1 MSFLIYMKQ
10 ALSNLFKPPVTT
22 SYPIKPKEFK
32 PNDRGRVI
40 NDASKCI
47 LCGMCEKT
55 CPAGA
60 ITVDR
65 KNGTWKINPFSC
77 VQCAGCVENCPKK
90 CLHMDP
96 HATDPDVEKSEIIL
110 QVKETSTAAKGKRTV
125 AAVNMAQAAMDDR
138 SHIVNNILKCIFC
151 GQCQRNCPSGAIT
164 VDRANRTWRINLEAC
179 INCGTCIDNCPRK
192 CLSLG
197 CYLGN
202 RTDILMHAPKPV
214 HRKPSVPKAPA
225 PIPTYKTEEPALV
238 LNDRHVR
245 IDISN
250 CLFCGTCADNCPVSA
265 ITVDAENKTWTI
277 DREKCV
283 TCGVCVDNCPAS
295 CLTMAEAYEEGEV
308 KEIKPTFKGMVLTEK
323 PEHRPPAPGEN
334 PAPAIVSEPPKASE
348 TRQEENPDLN
358 DMHVKIAPE
367 KCLLCGKCAHNCPM
381 EAITIDRKTRTW
393 TIDREKCV
401 TCGVCVDG
409 CPAHCLTMEDT
420 YGEGER
426 KVSPASFEIPKPQR
440 PARPRPAPRPAPGAD
455 ESKPIPAIVPM
466 PKVEAPAPKEEIKP
480 APLPKTETP
489 AAPQQEENPALNDR
503 HVKIAP
509 EKCLL
514 CGKCAHNCPM
524 EAITIDRKTRTWT
537 IDREKCVT
545 CGVCV
550 DGCPAHCLTMEDTY
564 GEGER
569 KVSPASFEIPKPQR
583 PTRPRPAASPKAE
596 APKVETPKTKT
607 PKAEP
612 IIPAPEIAES
622 RPDEDKELA
631 TNPYHVKNAIEKCI
645 LCGKC
650 EHGCPMHAI
659 SIDRKNRTWTIDRE
673 KCVTCGICVDNCPV
687 KALTMEEE
695 FSEGEP
701 KDLVLTLQ
709 GKKLNRPARP
719 ARPAPKPA
727 PKAEEPKPEPVI
739 SNEDK
744 ELATNPYHVKNDISK
759 CVLCGKCEHGCPMHA
774 ISIDRKNKTWTI
786 DREKCVTCGICVDN
800 CPVKALTMEEEFG
813 EGEPKDL
820 VLTLQKPPRR
830 LHA

>member
-1 MSFLIYMKQ
+1 MSFLIHMKQ

-151 GQCQRNCPSGAIT
+151 GQCQRNCTSGAIT

-409 CPAHCLTMEDT
+409 CPAHCLTMEDE
-420 YGEGER
+420 YGADEK

-440 PARPRPAPRPAPGAD
+440 PARPRPAP
-455 ESKPIPAIVPM
+455 K
-466 PKVEAPAPKEEIKP
+466 
-480 APLPKTETP
+480 
-489 AAPQQEENPALNDR
+489 
-503 HVKIAP
+503 
-509 EKCLL
+509 
-514 CGKCAHNCPM
+514 
-524 EAITIDRKTRTWT
+524 
-537 IDREKCVT
+537 
-545 CGVCV
+545 
-550 DGCPAHCLTMEDTY
+550 
-564 GEGER
+564 
-569 KVSPASFEIPKPQR
+569 
-583 PTRPRPAASPKAE
+583 PAASPKAE
-596 APKVETPKTKT
+596 TPKVETPKVET

-612 IIPAPEIAES
+612 IIPAPKIAES
-622 RPDEDKELA
+622 RPEEDKELA

-695 FSEGEP
+695 FGENEP
-701 KDLVLTLQ
+701 KDLILTLQ

-719 ARPAPKPA
+719 ARPAPAPKPA
-727 PKAEEPKPEPVI
+727 PKAEEPKPEPLI

-786 DREKCVTCGICVDN
+786 DREKCVTCGICVDH
-800 CPVKALTMEEEFG
+800 CPVKALTMEAEFG
-813 EGEPKDL
+813 EGDPKDL
-820 VLTLQKPPRR
+820 VLMLQKPPRR
-830 LHA
+830 PHA

>member
-32 PNDRGRVI
+32 PQDRGRVI

-47 LCGMCEKT
+47 LCGMCEKS

-60 ITVDR
+60 IQIDR

-77 VQCAGCVENCPKK
+77 VQCAACVENCPKK

-96 HATDPDVEKSEIIL
+96 HATEPDLKKSEIIL
-110 QVKETSTAAKGKRTV
+110 QVKETGTAAKGRRTV
-125 AAVNMAQAAMDDR
+125 EAVNMAEAAMDDR

-151 GQCQRNCPSGAIT
+151 GQCERNCPSGAIT
-164 VDRANRTWRINLEAC
+164 VDRRNRTWRINLEAC

-214 HRKPSVPKAPA
+214 RRKPSVPRAPA
-225 PIPTYKTEEPALV
+225 PIPAYKPEKPAV
-238 LNDRHVR
+238 ALNDQHVR
-245 IDISN
+245 IDATS
-250 CLFCGTCADNCPVSA
+250 CLFCGTCADNCPVGA

-295 CLTMAEAYEEGEV
+295 CLTMAETYEEGEI
-308 KEIKPTFKGMVLTEK
+308 KEVKPTFKGVVLTER
-323 PEHRPPAPGEN
+323 PQHRPPAPEAAPAVVAA
-334 PAPAIVSEPPKASE
+334 PAPEAPAAPAE
-348 TRQEENPDLN
+348 EENPDLN
-358 DMHVKIAPE
+358 DMHVKIAAE
-367 KCLLCGKCAHNCPM
+367 KCLLCGKCAHNCPV

-401 TCGVCVDG
+401 TCGMCVDG
-409 CPAHCLTMEDT
+409 CPAQCLTMEDA
-420 YGEGER
+420 YGADEK

-440 PARPRPAPRPAPGAD
+440 PVRP
-455 ESKPIPAIVPM
+455 S
-466 PKVEAPAPKEEIKP
+466 
-480 APLPKTETP
+480 
-489 AAPQQEENPALNDR
+489 
-503 HVKIAP
+503 
-509 EKCLL
+509 
-514 CGKCAHNCPM
+514 
-524 EAITIDRKTRTWT
+524 
-537 IDREKCVT
+537 
-545 CGVCV
+545 
-550 DGCPAHCLTMEDTY
+550 
-564 GEGER
+564 
-569 KVSPASFEIPKPQR
+569 
-583 PTRPRPAASPKAE
+583 RPAAKPAVKAAAAAVAAAAATAAKAVPAAPKAE
-596 APKVETPKTKT
+596 APKAEPEVPA
-607 PKAEP
+607 PKAEEVK
-612 IIPAPEIAES
+612 PAVVE
-622 RPDEDKELA
+622 EDKELA
-631 TNPYHVKNAIEKCI
+631 TNPYHVKNVIEKCI

-650 EHGCPMHAI
+650 EHNCPMHAI
-659 SIDRKNRTWTIDRE
+659 SIDRKNRTWTIDRD
-673 KCVTCGICVDNCPV
+673 KCCTCGICVDNCPV
-687 KALTMEEE
+687 KALSMEEE
-695 FSEGEP
+695 FGENEP

-719 ARPAPKPA
+719 APKPA
-727 PKAEEPKPEPVI
+727 PAPAPKEEVKPAPAI
-739 SNEDK
+739 SEEEK
-744 ELATNPYHVKNDISK
+744 ELATNPYHVKNVIEK

-800 CPVKALTMEEEFG
+800 CPVKALSMEEEFG

-820 VLTLQKPPRR
+820 VLTLQKPARR
-830 LHA
+830 PHA

>member
-225 PIPTYKTEEPALV
+225 PIPTYKTEEPAIV

-250 CLFCGTCADNCPVSA
+250 CLFCGTCADNCPASA
-265 ITVDAENKTWTI
+265 ITVDAENKSWTI

-323 PEHRPPAPGEN
+323 PEHRPPAPGESPA

-348 TRQEENPDLN
+348 TLQEENPDLAN
-358 DMHVKIAPE
+358 MHVKIALE

-409 CPAHCLTMEDT
+409 CPAHCLTMEDE
-420 YGEGER
+420 YGADEK

-440 PARPRPAPRPAPGAD
+440 PARPRPAP
-455 ESKPIPAIVPM
+455 K
-466 PKVEAPAPKEEIKP
+466 
-480 APLPKTETP
+480 
-489 AAPQQEENPALNDR
+489 
-503 HVKIAP
+503 
-509 EKCLL
+509 
-514 CGKCAHNCPM
+514 
-524 EAITIDRKTRTWT
+524 
-537 IDREKCVT
+537 
-545 CGVCV
+545 
-550 DGCPAHCLTMEDTY
+550 
-564 GEGER
+564 
-569 KVSPASFEIPKPQR
+569 
-583 PTRPRPAASPKAE
+583 PAASPKAE
-596 APKVETPKTKT
+596 TPKVETPKVET

-612 IIPAPEIAES
+612 IIPAPKIAES
-622 RPDEDKELA
+622 RPEEDKELA

-695 FSEGEP
+695 FGENEP
-701 KDLVLTLQ
+701 KDLILTLQ

-719 ARPAPKPA
+719 ARPAPAPKPA
-727 PKAEEPKPEPVI
+727 PKAEEPKPEPLI

-786 DREKCVTCGICVDN
+786 DREKCVTCGICVDH

-820 VLTLQKPPRR
+820 VLMLQKPPRR
-830 LHA
+830 PHA

>member
-22 SYPIKPKEFK
+22 DYPIKPKEFK
-32 PNDRGRVI
+32 PHDRGRVI

-125 AAVNMAQAAMDDR
+125 AAVNMAQASMDDR

-151 GQCQRNCPSGAIT
+151 GQCQRNCPAGAIT
-164 VDRANRTWRINLEAC
+164 VDRANRTWRINLDAC

-214 HRKPSVPKAPA
+214 HRKAKPSVPKAPS
-225 PIPTYKTEEPALV
+225 PIPTYKTEEPSLV

-245 IDISN
+245 IDASN
-250 CLFCGTCADNCPVSA
+250 CLFCGTCAENCPVSA

-295 CLTMAEAYEEGEV
+295 CLTMAETYEEGER
-308 KEIKPTFKGMVLTEK
+308 KEARPTFKGIILTEK
-323 PEHRPPAPGEN
+323 PEHRPPAPAPETPKAEPTV
-334 PAPAIVSEPPKASE
+334 PAPEEIKTTPQ
-348 TRQEENPDLN
+348 QEENPDLN

-409 CPAHCLTMEDT
+409 CPAHCLSMEDE
-420 YGEGER
+420 YGADEK
-426 KVSPASFEIPKPQR
+426 KVSPASFTIPKPQR
-440 PARPRPAPRPAPGAD
+440 PARPRPA
-455 ESKPIPAIVPM
+455 SK
-466 PKVEAPAPKEEIKP
+466 
-480 APLPKTETP
+480 
-489 AAPQQEENPALNDR
+489 
-503 HVKIAP
+503 
-509 EKCLL
+509 
-514 CGKCAHNCPM
+514 
-524 EAITIDRKTRTWT
+524 
-537 IDREKCVT
+537 
-545 CGVCV
+545 
-550 DGCPAHCLTMEDTY
+550 
-564 GEGER
+564 
-569 KVSPASFEIPKPQR
+569 
-583 PTRPRPAASPKAE
+583 PAASPKAE
-596 APKVETPKTKT
+596 APKVETPKVET

-612 IIPAPEIAES
+612 IIPAPIPSPGISES
-622 RPDEDKELA
+622 KPDEDKELA
-631 TNPYHVKNAIEKCI
+631 TNPWHVKNAIEKCI

-695 FSEGEP
+695 FGENEP

-709 GKKLNRPARP
+709 GKKLNRPNRPSRP
-719 ARPAPKPA
+719 APAPKPA

-744 ELATNPYHVKNDISK
+744 ELATNPYHVRNAIEK

-820 VLTLQKPPRR
+820 VLTLQKPPRK